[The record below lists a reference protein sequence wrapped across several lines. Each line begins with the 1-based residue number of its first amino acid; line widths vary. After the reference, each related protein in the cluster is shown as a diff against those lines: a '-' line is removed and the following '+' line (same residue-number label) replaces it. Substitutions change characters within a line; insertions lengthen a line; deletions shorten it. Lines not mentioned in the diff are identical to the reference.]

1 MNDMKCKIVNGEV
14 RERYILHE
22 FRMGDVEDV
31 EIYMASPIYEWQQTD
46 AGKWCMEKATDL
58 EYHTQV
64 DHMTMGYRVVIT
76 GYLSGKHAT
85 FWALKRA

>member
-1 MNDMKCKIVNGEV
+1 MNDTKSKIVNGEV

-64 DHMTMGYRVVIT
+64 DHMTMGYCVVIT